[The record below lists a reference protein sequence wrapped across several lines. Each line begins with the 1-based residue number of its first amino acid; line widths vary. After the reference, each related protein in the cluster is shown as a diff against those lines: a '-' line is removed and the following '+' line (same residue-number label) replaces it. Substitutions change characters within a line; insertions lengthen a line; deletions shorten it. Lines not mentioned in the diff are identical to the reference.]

1 MKHALITA
9 LLASATLLGNAQN
22 QQKAE
27 TCNQQHY
34 VPTAENLQARN
45 EFSDNRFGIF
55 LHWGLYSMFAQGE
68 WYLNYGPN
76 KDEYAKVADA
86 FYPHSFNA
94 EKWISAIKA
103 SGAK

>member
-76 KDEYAKVADA
+76 KD
-86 FYPHSFNA
+86 
-94 EKWISAIKA
+94 
-103 SGAK
+103 

>member
-34 VPTAENLQARN
+34 VPTTENLQARN

-76 KDEYAKVADA
+76 KEADAQVADA
-86 FYPHSFNA
+86 SYPDSVNA
-94 EKWISAIKA
+94 EKSLSAIKA
-103 SGAK
+103 